1 VVASRLV
8 GRPEVRLV
16 AESFDGES
24 YGVIVLL
31 TSDPEPLLSEIYEA
45 EHTLY
50 SQRWTH
56 PFSLRATCPGGDVE
70 AHARRYEA
78 GYIVHYDGRLFQ

>member
-1 VVASRLV
+1 LV
-8 GRPEVRLV
+8 GKPEVRLV

-31 TSDPEPLLSEIYEA
+31 TSDPEPLLMEIYDA
-45 EHTLY
+45 EQSLY
-50 SQRWTH
+50 TQRWTH
-56 PFSLRATCPGGDVE
+56 PFSFRATCPSGDVE

-78 GYIVHYDGRLFQ
+78 GNIVHYDGRLFR